1 MLLVRCRSGVFLVAV
16 EEGAR
21 LHQFVDVL
29 AEHGVLRLEL
39 AVFPPDVADAIAQVL
54 QGVLQFHDLKTGGS
68 RDIVGVLVLIKCSSK
83 DSY

>member
-1 MLLVRCRSGVFLVAV
+1 MLLVRCRAGVFLVAV

-29 AEHGVLRLEL
+29 AEDGVLRLEF

-54 QGVLQFHDLKTGGS
+54 QGVLQFHDLKTGG
-68 RDIVGVLVLIKCSSK
+68 LVSLLGS
-83 DSY
+83 